1 VVALVAVALAAA
13 AIWLSPDLRAIRE
26 LGVLA
31 GIRCLQGSMYVYDPR
46 REQADQ
52 GLIADKPEQTVLAQ
66 APELEIERVEV
77 QLRHGEAVV
86 SARDSARQRRVFV
99 LLPGH
104 LRSITRE
111 ADSEIH
117 NVCVSQLGDWRIIGD
132 HALG

>member
-1 VVALVAVALAAA
+1 MVALASA
-13 AIWLSPDLRAIRE
+13 AIQLSPDLRAIRE

-31 GIRCLQGSMYVYDPR
+31 GIRCLQGATYVYDPR

-66 APELEIERVEV
+66 APGLEIERVEV
-77 QLRHGEAVV
+77 QLRQGEAVI
-86 SARDSARQRRVFV
+86 SARDSARRRRVFV
-99 LLPGH
+99 LAPGR

-111 ADSEIH
+111 AGSEIH
-117 NVCVSQLGDWRIIGD
+117 NVCVSQLGEWRIIGD